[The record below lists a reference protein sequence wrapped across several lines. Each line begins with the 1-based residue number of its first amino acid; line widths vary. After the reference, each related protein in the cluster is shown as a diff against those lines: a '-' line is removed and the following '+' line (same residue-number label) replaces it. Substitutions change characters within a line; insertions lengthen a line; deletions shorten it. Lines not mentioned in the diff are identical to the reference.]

1 MLKNILL
8 LAIIFSWL
16 FVIQEIPYETVY
28 DALVEFASD
37 RRTLALNAVLLGG
50 GLILVSYLFS
60 CCGLYKV
67 AKALSVLVETAS
79 LFLLFAFGC
88 GHAFFY
94 LVLEGNLYAATGYL
108 PPFLLFLLLLSAI
121 KAQRIVDFNHPL
133 RQPLIPAVLFMIW
146 PVVFVIFYSLF
157 GR

>member
-16 FVIQEIPYETVY
+16 FVIQEMPYETIY
-28 DALVEFASD
+28 DALVGFSSD
-37 RRTLALNAVLLGG
+37 RRTLALHTVLLGG
-50 GLILVSYLFS
+50 GLILVGYLFS

-67 AKALSVLVETAS
+67 AKALSVLFETAS

-94 LVLEGNLYAATGYL
+94 LVLEENLYAASGYL
-108 PPFLLFLLLLSAI
+108 PPFLLFLLLLAAI
-121 KAQRIVDFNHPL
+121 KTQRIVDFNHPL
-133 RQPLIPAVLFMIW
+133 RQPLLPAVLYMIW
-146 PVVFVIFYSLF
+146 PVIFVILHSIFA
-157 GR
+157 G